1 MPLNM
6 TTTPIDY
13 GKPVVEDADFEDNVV
28 VTLTGPNKR
37 LKAGT
42 ILARSV
48 ADPTKFNLFVVGGS
62 TDGNGVP
69 AAILTYDT
77 VEKISAGSGDVSC
90 RPAISGKFNFNR
102 LVVDAAGNNSTLTKA
117 HLDLL
122 RARGFTFSNV
132 TQLGG

>member
-13 GKPVVEDADFEDNVV
+13 GKPVVEDAKFEDNVV

-48 ADPTKFNLFVVGGS
+48 ADPTKYNLFVVGGAS
-62 TDGNGVP
+62 DGNGVP

-77 VEKISAGSGDVSC
+77 VERIAGGSGDVAC
-90 RPAISGKFNFNR
+90 RPAIGGEFNFNR

-122 RARGFTFSNV
+122 RARGFTCSNV